1 MKKPKIQ
8 KPIYIIKA
16 DGVYKMKGRN
26 YYKVNDALEAQ
37 EAAAKIC
44 KQFEKQDNAL
54 RTPSHLAD
62 LLNEEERYRQKL
74 EKEIKEMYEQMHNI
88 SLTAKAEINNQH
100 EALKPKPTNT
110 SKLGHVVE
118 SLSSMLE
125 KVNRIENVV
134 IKNDLEIA
142 ERIGIARIA
151 ENPDHPEAGLNM
163 IELSCLIHSKL
174 NNIENVLIGTF
185 CMVEERL

>member
-37 EAAAKIC
+37 EAAATIC
-44 KQFEKQDNAL
+44 KQFKTKKEDNFN
-54 RTPSHLAD
+54 SEEFKKID
-62 LLNEEERYRQKL
+62 KWYNEEM
-74 EKEIKEMYEQMHNI
+74 EKAAKAFHQGLINL
-88 SLTAKAEINNQH
+88 SLTGRTEINNQD
-100 EALKPKPTNT
+100 EALTDRPKPTNT

-142 ERIGIARIA
+142 GRIGISRIDEKA
-151 ENPDHPEAGLNM
+151 EHPEAGLNM

-174 NNIENVLIGTF
+174 NNIENVLLSTSYTI
-185 CMVEERL
+185 EQNL